1 MEKYRFEILGITNS
15 HSNVGSYTLILE
27 DEARKRRLPI
37 VIGMVETQS
46 IMMVME
52 GVTPNRPLT
61 HDLMH
66 AMCQSFD
73 AMLLEVNIIDVKE
86 AIFYATLKFQING
99 EIVEVDSRPSD
110 AIALTVRFG
119 APIYVYEKVI
129 EEAGII
135 MQDSGEAPLP
145 PSVEEETDLSPVRSK
160 SEMLA
165 ELKKQMEEA
174 IYNEDYEKAA
184 ALRDEIHKLE
194 NS

>member
-27 DEARKRRLPI
+27 DEEKKRRLPI

-61 HDLMH
+61 HDLMYN
-66 AMCQSFD
+66 MCQAFG
-73 AMLLEVNIIDVKE
+73 AELREVNIIDVRE
-86 AIFYATLKFQING
+86 AIFFANLIF
-99 EIVEVDSRPSD
+99 EVDGKTIVVDARPSD

-119 APIYVYEKVI
+119 APIFVYENVV
-129 EEAGII
+129 EEAGIE
-135 MQDSGEAPLP
+135 MQDTEPELQATPPEPEALP
-145 PSVEEETDLSPVRSK
+145 PVKTK
-160 SEMLA
+160 AEMLA
-165 ELKKQMEEA
+165 DLRKQMEDA
-174 IYNEDYEKAA
+174 ILNENYEKAA
-184 ALRDEIHKLE
+184 ALRDEIQKLE

>member
-145 PSVEEETDLSPVRSK
+145 PSVEKETDLSPVRSK